1 MVDAKSSE
9 SKKEKRLKG
18 ERLEARLTS
27 EQKELLQMAAQLE
40 GTTLTDFVVRTT
52 LSQARRVIDEHTLI
66 KLSLEDSQAFA
77 RALLNPSEPNA
88 RMMEA
93 AIEYKHSMG
102 LE

>member
-1 MVDAKSSE
+1 MVNAKSSE
-9 SKKEKRLKG
+9 SLKEKRLKG

-27 EQKELLQMAAQLE
+27 EQKELLQRAAQLE
-40 GTTLTDFVVRTT
+40 GTTLTDFVVR
-52 LSQARRVIDEHTLI
+52 SAQEQARRVIQEHTLI

-88 RMMEA
+88 RMMA
-93 AIEYKHSMG
+93 AAKEYKLFMG